1 MFSAEIDTNTCF
13 VVGEALNSQHGSLT
27 AESRKDNVGVQ

>member
-1 MFSAEIDTNTCF
+1 MFSADIDINACF
-13 VVGEALNSQHGSLT
+13 VVGEGLNSQHESVT